1 MTNIHLNGLL
11 QGVIVYPVVY
21 VCSTTVK
28 VNENVRCVLL
38 DVGVPLD
45 VVDGYTYCLVGVPA
59 LVVTH
64 IVGQAAGKDKADQ
77 LKWIFR

>member
-1 MTNIHLNGLL
+1 
-11 QGVIVYPVVY
+11 V
-21 VCSTTVK
+21 
-28 VNENVRCVLL
+28 CVLL

-64 IVGQAAGKDKADQ
+64 VVGQAAGKDKADQ

>member
-1 MTNIHLNGLL
+1 M
-11 QGVIVYPVVY
+11 
-21 VCSTTVK
+21 
-28 VNENVRCVLL
+28 LL

-77 LKWIFR
+77 LYSDEADAHIFSVIRSSGH